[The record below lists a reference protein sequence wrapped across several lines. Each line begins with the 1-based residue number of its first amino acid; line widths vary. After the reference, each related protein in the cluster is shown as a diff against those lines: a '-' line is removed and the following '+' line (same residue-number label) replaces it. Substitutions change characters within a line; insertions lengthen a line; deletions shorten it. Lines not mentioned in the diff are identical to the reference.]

1 MKRIS
6 AVIIMACLVIAGC
19 TTPTTHTGPSQA
31 TLALTGAT
39 LIDGTGAQPIPDTT
53 LVIAGERIIAAGP
66 SAEIIIPSGA
76 KIIDLDG
83 AYILP
88 GFINAHVH
96 DAYDSGRLQ
105 AWAQA
110 GVTTVRD
117 EGILSSPSQISQK
130 IALRNE
136 LAASNQYARLVSA
149 GYMMTVPGGYG
160 HLEVTSVE
168 DAQKQVKMELE
179 EGVDLIKVTMEDG
192 YGFAT
197 NLPLL
202 SGDELSA
209 IVSAA
214 HLQGALVS
222 AHVTETKFLQQ
233 VVDAGVDDAAHIP
246 WDVLVS
252 PSLIQKMVDQ
262 DVYVVT
268 TLTVMDAYGS
278 AAGASRNLARLQ
290 AAGVHIAM
298 GSDYT
303 LIPQNN
309 FDHFELGMPMHEIY
323 LLTAAGL
330 SPMEIVVAS
339 TRNAAHVC
347 GLEDELGTLQA
358 DKLADVLVVSA
369 NPLEDLSA
377 LTQVRMVIHNG
388 EIIRQ

>member
-1 MKRIS
+1 MKRIP
-6 AVIIMACLVIAGC
+6 AVIIMACLVIASC
-19 TTPTTHTGPSQA
+19 TTPTTLTRPLQA

-39 LIDGTGAQPIPDTT
+39 LIDGTGAEPIPDAT
-53 LVIAGERIIAAGP
+53 LVIGGERIIVAGP
-66 SAEIIIPSGA
+66 SADITIPSGA
-76 KIIDLDG
+76 KVIDLDG

-96 DAYDSGRLQ
+96 DAYDSGRLK
-105 AWAQA
+105 AWALA

-149 GYMMTVPGGYG
+149 GYMITVPGGYG

-168 DAQKQVKMELE
+168 DAQKQVKMELD
-179 EGVDLIKVTMEDG
+179 EGVDLIKLTMEDG

-197 NLPLL
+197 NLALL

-222 AHVTETKFLQQ
+222 AHVTEVKFLQQ

-246 WDVLVS
+246 WDVLIS

-268 TLTVMDAYGS
+268 TLTVMDAYG
-278 AAGASRNLARLQ
+278 AAEGASRNLARLQ
-290 AAGVHIAM
+290 SAGVHISM

-303 LIPQNN
+303 LIPQNK
-309 FDHFELGMPMHEIY
+309 FDHFELGMPMHEIF
-323 LLTAAGL
+323 LMSAAGL
-330 SPMEIVVAS
+330 SPMEILIAS

-347 GLEDELGTLQA
+347 GIEDELGTLQA
-358 DKLADVLVVSA
+358 GMLADVLAVSA
-369 NPLEDLSA
+369 NPLADLSA
-377 LTQVRMVIHNG
+377 LTQVRLVIHNG